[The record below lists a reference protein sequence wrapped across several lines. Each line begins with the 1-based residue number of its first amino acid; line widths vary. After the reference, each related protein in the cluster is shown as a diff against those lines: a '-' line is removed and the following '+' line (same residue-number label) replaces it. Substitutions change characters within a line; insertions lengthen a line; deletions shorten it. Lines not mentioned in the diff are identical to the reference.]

1 MVLVSYRYYTES
13 RQRRRIVDNLSIF
26 LFAIAGIS
34 TLVGAFYLMASAAN
48 SKPVRDYN
56 AGRLTGTWTTEVK
69 KPVHPEM
76 RDVEP
81 GTQLMGVNFDQKTEC
96 DLEEYKDLQARIN
109 VLRAELEDQL
119 GDDDEDDEDGDI
131 IVRV

>member
-1 MVLVSYRYYTES
+1 M
-13 RQRRRIVDNLSIF
+13 DNLSIF

-48 SKPVRDYN
+48 SRPVRDYN

-81 GTQLMGVNFDQKTEC
+81 GTKLMGVNFEQKTEC
-96 DLEEYKDLQARIN
+96 DLEEYRDLQARIDA
-109 VLRAELEDQL
+109 LRLELE
-119 GDDDEDDEDGDI
+119 GEDEDDDEDGDI

>member
-1 MVLVSYRYYTES
+1 M
-13 RQRRRIVDNLSIF
+13 DNLSIF

-48 SKPVRDYN
+48 SRPVRDYN

-76 RDVEP
+76 KDVEP
-81 GTQLMGVNFDQKTEC
+81 GTKLMGVNFQQKTEC
-96 DLEEYKDLQARIN
+96 DLEEYRDLQARIDE
-109 VLRAELEDQL
+109 LRSQLE
-119 GDDDEDDEDGDI
+119 GDIDEEDEEDDGDI

>member
-1 MVLVSYRYYTES
+1 M
-13 RQRRRIVDNLSIF
+13 DNLSIF

-34 TLVGAFYLMASAAN
+34 TLVGAFYLMVSAAN

-56 AGRLTGTWTTEVK
+56 AGRLTGTWETEVK

-76 RDVEP
+76 KDVEP
-81 GTQLMGVNFDQKTEC
+81 GTKLMGVNFEQKTEC
-96 DLEEYKDLQARIN
+96 DLEEYRDLQARIEA
-109 VLRAELEDQL
+109 LRIELEGED
-119 GDDDEDDEDGDI
+119 DDDEDDGDI

>member
-1 MVLVSYRYYTES
+1 M
-13 RQRRRIVDNLSIF
+13 DNLSIF

-34 TLVGAFYLMASAAN
+34 TLVGAFYLMYSAAN

-81 GTQLMGVNFDQKTEC
+81 GSQLMGVNFQQKTEC
-96 DLEEYKDLQARIN
+96 DIEKYRDLQARIDA
-109 VLRAELEDQL
+109 LRAELE
-119 GDDDEDDEDGDI
+119 GDDEEDEDDGGD
-131 IVRV
+131 VVGRV